1 MTGLS
6 SAGSGALSGHD
17 AGTAQ
22 REQRRARREIE
33 QQLRDQREAP
43 RAAGD
48 SPVGDRPRA
57 WRDDHA
63 LGRCPDRLGG
73 RHAPGRSARPWHSD
87 LGDRGAAELLGA
99 GGLLSHRRR
108 RKPGVAV
115 CAGRRVSV
123 TGLEAQPP
131 HRLWAD
137 IRQQIVE
144 APLPTPLRNRVLA
157 VFTALAEAEAT
168 VHGTAVD
175 AVHFHEVGAVDALVD
190 VVGVCAALEQLN
202 PARIC
207 CSPLPAGRGTVRTAH
222 GLLPVPV
229 PAVLEL
235 ARRYRVPLHN
245 SVDGPDGEL
254 VTPTGL
260 ALMAVLADDFAA
272 PASFTPANVGI
283 GLGHRELDRPNAGA
297 AACLRPLIK
306 TARIKSWRMLR
317 DGSRLWCRRLGWMTP
332 RRRIWRCSR
341 NALREAGAVD
351 VAAHPFGDE
360 KRTMWP
366 WGDRPGGG
374 GLRATTGAA
383 GLVQRR
389 QQHWSA
395 GTPSGPLVA
404 PTPERMARY
413 PLGHAPR
420 QAGQA
425 ARWAANGEA

>member
-1 MTGLS
+1 MTTLWVDAPTGLAGDMLLAGLLDLGIPI
-6 SAGSGALSGHD
+6 SA
-17 AGTAQ
+17 
-22 REQRRARREIE
+22 I
-33 QQLRDQREAP
+33 EAP
-43 RAAGD
+43 LN
-48 SPVGDRPRA
+48 S
-57 WRDDHA
+57 
-63 LGRCPDRLGG
+63 LGLEGCYRIDVEES
-73 RHAPGRSARPWHSD
+73 RS
-87 LGDRGAAELLGA
+87 
-99 GGLLSHRRR
+99 GGLR
-108 RKPGVAV
+108 GQ
-115 CAGRRVSV
+115 RVSV

-283 GLGHRELDRPNAGA
+283 GLGHRELDRPNAVR
-297 AACLRPLIK
+297 LL
-306 TARIKSWRMLR
+306 L
-317 DGSRLWCRRLGWMTP
+317 GSAVQELADAPRWQSLVVQEAWLDDATP
-332 RRRIWRCSR
+332 EDLALLTER
-341 NALREAGAVD
+341 LREAGAVD
-351 VAAHPFGDE
+351 VATHPLGMKKGRCGHGVIALVEDDCVDKLRQVWFNASSSIGLRERRQGRWLLPRRIGWLD
-360 KRTMWP
+360 TP
-366 WGDRPGGG
+366 WGM
-374 GLRATTGAA
+374 LRAKQVKRPDGRLTVKPEADDVESMSRRTDCSIAELRAA
-383 GLVQRR
+383 VATAPFISDTD
-389 QQHWSA
+389 WS
-395 GTPSGPLVA
+395 
-404 PTPERMARY
+404 
-413 PLGHAPR
+413 
-420 QAGQA
+420 
-425 ARWAANGEA
+425 W

>member
-1 MTGLS
+1 MTTLWVDAPTGLAGDMLLAGLFDLGIPI
-6 SAGSGALSGHD
+6 SA
-17 AGTAQ
+17 
-22 REQRRARREIE
+22 I
-33 QQLRDQREAP
+33 EAP
-43 RAAGD
+43 LN
-48 SPVGDRPRA
+48 S
-57 WRDDHA
+57 
-63 LGRCPDRLGG
+63 LGLEGCYRIDVEES
-73 RHAPGRSARPWHSD
+73 RS
-87 LGDRGAAELLGA
+87 
-99 GGLLSHRRR
+99 GGLR
-108 RKPGVAV
+108 GQ
-115 CAGRRVSV
+115 RVSV

-131 HRLWAD
+131 HRLWSD

-283 GLGHRELDRPNAGA
+283 GLGHRELDRPNAVR
-297 AACLRPLIK
+297 LL
-306 TARIKSWRMLR
+306 L
-317 DGSRLWCRRLGWMTP
+317 GSAVQELADAPRWQSLVVQEAWLDDATP
-332 RRRIWRCSR
+332 EDLALLTER
-341 NALREAGAVD
+341 LREAGAVD
-351 VAAHPFGDE
+351 VATHPLGMKKGRCGHGVIALVEDDCVDKLRQVWFNASSSIGLRERHQGRWLLPRRIGWLD
-360 KRTMWP
+360 TP
-366 WGDRPGGG
+366 WGM
-374 GLRATTGAA
+374 LRAKQVKRPDGRLTVKPEADDVESMSRRTDCSIAELRAA
-383 GLVQRR
+383 VATAPFISDTD
-389 QQHWSA
+389 WS
-395 GTPSGPLVA
+395 
-404 PTPERMARY
+404 
-413 PLGHAPR
+413 
-420 QAGQA
+420 
-425 ARWAANGEA
+425 W